1 MLDRFPQSALT
12 AAAATQAV
20 IVLGL
25 YSAGPDP
32 AAAVAFLLLMG
43 GALKPVFIT
52 TPNAMLH
59 CAPGRTKIVL
69 AANSGSYNADMAAG
83 AALGALIPPPADV
96 RGSLRGA
103 DDVLVSVQVAAG
115 GRRHQRATGPP
126 GQPTSADVSRSTAI
140 TKEL

>member
-59 CAPGRTKIVL
+59 CAPGRTK
-69 AANSGSYNADMAAG
+69 SRTGSQ
-83 AALGALIPPPADV
+83 
-96 RGSLRGA
+96 LRFIQRRHG
-103 DDVLVSVQVAAG
+103 G
-115 GRRHQRATGPP
+115 GRRARGTGSSTGRRAGRLER
-126 GQPTSADVSRSTAI
+126 GG
-140 TKEL
+140 

>member
-59 CAPGRTKIVL
+59 CAPGRTKK
-69 AANSGSYNADMAAG
+69 SYW
-83 AALGALIPPPADV
+83 
-96 RGSLRGA
+96 
-103 DDVLVSVQVAAG
+103 
-115 GRRHQRATGPP
+115 
-126 GQPTSADVSRSTAI
+126 QPTPVHTTPTWRRAPRSGH
-140 TKEL
+140 